1 MKIKTDRFGEIE
13 IHEQELLHLPGGV
26 IGFSDCKRVVLL
38 EHRTDSPF
46 KWLQSVDQPELAFV
60 VIDPTLFVEDYP
72 VDKLKKMLSTVD
84 KKVEEVA
91 VATIAT
97 IPPAPRPITVNLLA
111 PLIFDIKER
120 KGAQIILNDPRYK
133 TRHILAAEAEPEPE
147 QDGSEAQAAGPKPDK
162 RPDSTSKPTDTK

>member
-38 EHRTDSPF
+38 EHHTDSPF
-46 KWLQSVDQPELAFV
+46 RWLQSVDQPELAFV

-97 IPPAPRPITVNLLA
+97 VPPAPRPITVNLLA
-111 PLIFDIKER
+111 PLVFDIKAR

-133 TRHILAAEAEPEPE
+133 TRHILAAEAESE
-147 QDGSEAQAAGPKPDK
+147 QDASKAHAEEPKPGK
-162 RPDSTSKPTDTK
+162 HPDSSSEPADTK